1 MCLAKKTMPLSS
13 ESTGCASLCYEE
25 TRSRHCEE
33 RNGWHKFST
42 RRALTVYQR
51 ALGASGDSDDRGS
64 NIKGRRQMT
73 TDVSAEKRA
82 ADEALIERLRAGDR
96 AALETVVQQWQDS
109 LFRIAFRVLG
119 DAASAED
126 VRQNVFLRLIEST
139 ETLPRAEFF
148 GAWIR
153 RCTVN
158 EALLQLRKQHTHER
172 AVDRLAK
179 QAKSTTVDIP
189 HAAHDATDATRLRVA
204 LSQLEPEQRA
214 MLALR
219 FDLGLSFQELAD
231 VLGRPCS
238 TVKSQMSRTIAQLR
252 TKIGAGQAGAKDNER

>member
-1 MCLAKKTMPLSS
+1 
-13 ESTGCASLCYEE
+13 
-25 TRSRHCEE
+25 
-33 RNGWHKFST
+33 
-42 RRALTVYQR
+42 
-51 ALGASGDSDDRGS
+51 
-64 NIKGRRQMT
+64 MT
-73 TDVSAEKRA
+73 TGVSTEKPA
-82 ADEALIERLRAGDR
+82 PDEALIERLRVGDR
-96 AALETVVQQWQDS
+96 AALETIVQQWQDS

-126 VRQNVFLRLIEST
+126 VRQNVFLRLLEST
-139 ETLPRAEFF
+139 KTLPRPELF

-153 RCTVN
+153 RCTIN

-179 QAKSTTVDIP
+179 QAKSTNIELPHPVD
-189 HAAHDATDATRLRVA
+189 DATEATRLRLA
-204 LSQLEPEQRA
+204 LSRLDPEQRA

-238 TVKSQMSRTIAQLR
+238 TVKSQVSRAIAQLR
-252 TKIGAGQAGAKDNER
+252 TLIGAGQAGARDNEI